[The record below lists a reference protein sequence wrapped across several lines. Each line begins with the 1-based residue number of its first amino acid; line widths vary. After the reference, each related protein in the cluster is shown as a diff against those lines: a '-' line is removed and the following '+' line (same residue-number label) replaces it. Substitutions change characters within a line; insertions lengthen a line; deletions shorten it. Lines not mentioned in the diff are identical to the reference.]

1 MVKKKEKSTMQKM
14 SGIVSWGMLI
24 ALIFGIGF
32 PLILA
37 LRNFFKF

>member
-1 MVKKKEKSTMQKM
+1 MSKKKEKSTMQKV

-32 PLILA
+32 PLVLA
-37 LRNFFKF
+37 LRSYFNF

>member
-1 MVKKKEKSTMQKM
+1 MVKKKEKSTMQKV
-14 SGIVSWGMLI
+14 SGIVSWGMLV

-37 LRNFFKF
+37 IRNFFNF